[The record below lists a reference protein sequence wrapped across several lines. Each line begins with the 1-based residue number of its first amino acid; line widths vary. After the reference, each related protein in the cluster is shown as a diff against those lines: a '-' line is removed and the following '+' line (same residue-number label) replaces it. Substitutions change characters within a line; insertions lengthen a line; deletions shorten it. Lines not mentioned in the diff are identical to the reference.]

1 MSYINL
7 YYITLRY
14 ILFVVE
20 NSGILCRC
28 GWYWWCWECNC
39 GDADSLWYWQG
50 QINVLTDNAW
60 ILFLH
65 WWMSYY
71 VSVINI
77 ILKTEVREVRVGES
91 TDPLK
96 FEIGVKKLIPRLFRT
111 GDFWPW
117 PLVEKWFPRACLKKY
132 ILYICILW
140 HVSEKLVI

>member
-65 WWMSYY
+65 
-71 VSVINI
+71 
-77 ILKTEVREVRVGES
+77 
-91 TDPLK
+91 
-96 FEIGVKKLIPRLFRT
+96 
-111 GDFWPW
+111 
-117 PLVEKWFPRACLKKY
+117 
-132 ILYICILW
+132 
-140 HVSEKLVI
+140 